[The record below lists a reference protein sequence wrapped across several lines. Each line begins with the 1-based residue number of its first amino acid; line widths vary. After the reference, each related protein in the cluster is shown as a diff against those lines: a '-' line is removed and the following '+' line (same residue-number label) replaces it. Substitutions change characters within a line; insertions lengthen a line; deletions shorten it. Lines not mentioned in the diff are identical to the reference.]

1 MVIDMAT
8 CIYITGSVTQAMK
21 AKRILSEHS
30 IVVNT
35 VKIGSDKSK
44 KGCVH
49 GIESNCQN
57 AANIRNILH
66 SAGIN
71 FEESQ

>member
-1 MVIDMAT
+1 MQN

-21 AKRILSEHS
+21 AKRILAEHS
-30 IVVNT
+30 IAVNT
-35 VKIGSDKSK
+35 TKISADKSK
-44 KGCVH
+44 KGCIH

-57 AANIRNILH
+57 AANIRHILH
-66 SAGIN
+66 NAGIS